1 MFYENELRLVR
12 EVFRKCHLQTLV
24 LGTQEVLDSRVD
36 LGLRQLLVGESA
48 YGKSFSALFSVVE
61 KGTFYHLVDA
71 YLCQY
76 LYFLLP
82 DAVQESVLLVGPYLG
97 EELRREQI
105 LEQTEQLHLPP
116 HMSAELER
124 YYAALPILPS
134 NGSLSVMLDTFV
146 EQLWGS
152 HVKAVDIRQESEESD
167 WSVALK
173 KEGDPIWNRDMMQ
186 MRYDYEN
193 ELMLAVEQGQGHKV
207 NLFLESFSHMAMEQR
222 SPDPLRNI
230 QNYCIIMN
238 TLSRK
243 AAERGGVHPIYLD
256 KVSSE
261 FAHKIERL
269 SSVSLGP
276 SLMREMF
283 RTYCRLVRKH
293 SMKNYSAPIQKA
305 IALIDADLTADLS
318 LHALATAQNI
328 SDGYLSSLF
337 RRETGQTLTQFV
349 NERRMKAASRL
360 LTTTK
365 LQIQTVAQ
373 HCGIVDVHY
382 FSRLF
387 KKHTGMTPLEYRE
400 SHR

>member
-1 MFYENELRLVR
+1 
-12 EVFRKCHLQTLV
+12 
-24 LGTQEVLDSRVD
+24 
-36 LGLRQLLVGESA
+36 
-48 YGKSFSALFSVVE
+48 
-61 KGTFYHLVDA
+61 
-71 YLCQY
+71 
-76 LYFLLP
+76 
-82 DAVQESVLLVGPYLG
+82 
-97 EELRREQI
+97 
-105 LEQTEQLHLPP
+105 
-116 HMSAELER
+116 
-124 YYAALPILPS
+124 
-134 NGSLSVMLDTFV
+134 
-146 EQLWGS
+146 
-152 HVKAVDIRQESEESD
+152 
-167 WSVALK
+167 
-173 KEGDPIWNRDMMQ
+173 
-186 MRYDYEN
+186 
-193 ELMLAVEQGQGHKV
+193 
-207 NLFLESFSHMAMEQR
+207 
-222 SPDPLRNI
+222 
-230 QNYCIIMN
+230 MN